1 MRVMERPLSEPGQ
14 DVWLRRQALQI
25 ACQLPESEAD
35 ALKVLE
41 YARELVSGFMSED

>member
-1 MRVMERPLSEPGQ
+1 MERSLSEPGQ

-25 ACQLPESEAD
+25 ACQLPENEAD

-41 YARELVSGFMSED
+41 YARELVSGFMAAD